1 MVRSI
6 DAGHWITDAPI
17 KNNAENTMKARF
29 FLLWSE
35 NHNI

>member
-1 MVRSI
+1 MVGSI
-6 DAGHWITDAPI
+6 DAGHWIVDAPI
-17 KNNAENTMKARF
+17 KNNAKDTMKARL